1 MAIISTND
9 PRYLHTSDIENIEDH
24 YRSEIAHF
32 FQVYKE
38 LEGKKVEILG
48 WKDAKEAKK
57 VVIESIKRYKE
68 TLKKY

>member
-1 MAIISTND
+1 M
-9 PRYLHTSDIENIEDH
+9 NI
-24 YRSEIAHF
+24 
-32 FQVYKE
+32 
-38 LEGKKVEILG
+38 EGKKVEILG

>member
-1 MAIISTND
+1 
-9 PRYLHTSDIENIEDH
+9 LEDH

-38 LEGKKVEILG
+38 LEGKKVEIIG
-48 WKDAKEAKK
+48 WKSSKDAKI
-57 VVIESIKRYKE
+57 VIMESIKRYKD